1 MALRT
6 HLHRHITAHCLPH
19 VLRDCTRWGALDV
32 DGTGGSI
39 ELDQLR
45 TTCLFKLLTKAA
57 LDNTE
62 RDISIEEFA
71 TFVFNDRLLDWDDDD
86 AVASEYPWTIICGM
100 IYRIMYTNRNGVDCV
115 VCKQVRQRPE
125 IAVPSLQCAR
135 FVC

>member
-1 MALRT
+1 ML
-6 HLHRHITAHCLPH
+6 C
-19 VLRDCTRWGALDV
+19 DGTRWGALDV
-32 DGTGGSI
+32 DGTGGFI
-39 ELDQLR
+39 DLDQLR

-62 RDISIEEFA
+62 RDISIEEF
-71 TFVFNDRLLDWDDDD
+71 TNFVFNERLLDWGDDD

-100 IYRIMYTNRNGVDCV
+100 IYRITYKDRHGSNHA